1 MVRIRLRRIGSRNQ
15 PVYRIVVAD
24 KEAPRDG
31 AFIETLGVY
40 NPRTQPEFIDFKE
53 DRVYYWLRVGA
64 QPSEAV
70 AQIFRKTGTLE
81 RFQRLLK
88 GESEEALLAEAAAK
102 LQALRPPTLRT
113 RIGVE
118 HGAKAKR

>member
-1 MVRIRLRRIGSRNQ
+1 M
-15 PVYRIVVAD
+15 YRIVVAD

-53 DRVYYWLRVGA
+53 DRVYHWLRVGA

-88 GESEEALLAEAAAK
+88 GEPQEALLAEAAAR
-102 LQALRPPTLRT
+102 LQALRPPSLRT
-113 RIGVE
+113 RIGIE
-118 HGAKAKR
+118 HSAKSKN